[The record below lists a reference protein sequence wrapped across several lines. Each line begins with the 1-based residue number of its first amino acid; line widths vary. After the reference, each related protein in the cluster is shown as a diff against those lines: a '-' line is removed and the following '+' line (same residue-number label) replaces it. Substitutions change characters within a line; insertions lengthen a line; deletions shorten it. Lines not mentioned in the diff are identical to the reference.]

1 MYPCGYPFCTPV
13 IFDFAGI
20 LKYLC
25 QRNKITVK
33 INKKNINIE
42 SDKELNNALL
52 KILKDLN
59 VDISTIDITLEN
71 KEIIEIIKSQLN
83 KQEDA
88 ENPI

>member
-1 MYPCGYPFCTPV
+1 MNT
-13 IFDFAGI
+13 
-20 LKYLC
+20 
-25 QRNKITVK
+25 
-33 INKKNINIE
+33 E